1 MKTPTFHM
9 NLRVFIKVYFL
20 FLKKKAAAVNLPPP
34 DDHCSELTLVLS
46 VSLSPQE
53 DPLRLY
59 V

>member
-1 MKTPTFHM
+1 M
-9 NLRVFIKVYFL
+9 NLRVFNQGL
-20 FLKKKAAAVNLPPP
+20 FLILKKAAAVNLPPP